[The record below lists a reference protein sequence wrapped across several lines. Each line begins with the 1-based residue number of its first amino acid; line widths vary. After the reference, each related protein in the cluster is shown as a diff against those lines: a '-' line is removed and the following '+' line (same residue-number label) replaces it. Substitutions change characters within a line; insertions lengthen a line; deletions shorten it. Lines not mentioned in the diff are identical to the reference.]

1 MNTEQ
6 QRAAFEA
13 WFKGTDRYLSNL
25 DFYLMPDGKYEDDV
39 EATFEAYQAGRAALQ
54 SQDREDAERYRYL
67 ITKLQQVYDGD
78 YFETA
83 LMRLYCH
90 MTSQF
95 KGDRVVRAEI
105 TWRDKTDEPIG
116 LSAAIDHARRIEGG
130 GE

>member
-6 QRAAFEA
+6 ERADFEA
-13 WFKGTDRYLSNL
+13 WAQDKTELYKMSNGEYSSRITR
-25 DFYLMPDGKYEDDV
+25 F
-39 EATFEAYQAGRAALQ
+39 AFEAYQAGRGAPQ

-78 YFETA
+78 YFETD
-83 LMRLYCH
+83 LMSLYCH
-90 MTSQF
+90 MPSQF

-116 LSAAIDHARRIEGG
+116 LSAAIDHAHRIEG
-130 GE
+130 EAK